1 MPPPTPTPT
10 PSLPPITTLPSLP
23 TPRLTTTLDTLFE
36 SSPAL
41 HTLILPLLTT
51 QPFPSYPAL
60 IDAIGAR
67 MTALSAQ
74 NSTRDREVL
83 RGILGAHPRLGE
95 RRKEGL
101 SELSRREQGGLDGG
115 VGVGVGVGGTEE
127 KKGGGGEEA
136 EAEAEAEAAELRRLN
151 GVYEE
156 KFPGLRYVVFVNG
169 RPRNVIMQD
178 MRRRIDRGDFERE
191 IEEIIQ
197 AMCDIAN
204 DRAKKLENTE

>member
-1 MPPPTPTPT
+1 MPTPTPS

-23 TPRLTTTLDTLFE
+23 ASTLTTTLDTLFE
-36 SSPAL
+36 SSPDL
-41 HTLILPLLTT
+41 HTLILPLLTH

-60 IDAIGAR
+60 IAAVGAR

-74 NSTRDREVL
+74 NSARDREVL
-83 RGILGAHPRLGE
+83 CGILGAHPRLGE
-95 RRKEGL
+95 RRKEAL
-101 SELSRREQGGLDGG
+101 SELSRREQGGLGGG
-115 VGVGVGVGGTEE
+115 VGGKKEE
-127 KKGGGGEEA
+127 GGEGEVEA
-136 EAEAEAEAAELRRLN
+136 EAEVEAAQLRRLN